1 MKNNLLNDY
10 KHHFIKK
17 KNENIIK
24 KLLKII
30 NKILFFFFKRRL
42 SKEILKIESVNYHKN
57 SFLKNTMINNLYNI
71 SNFFFLKINLK
82 FQEDRLKRYINNFYR
97 FYITEKFNID
107 GGMGFNNM
115 LFLHLFIK
123 ATKPQTIIESGVYKG
138 NTTKVIEI
146 SSKKFT
152 KIYCCDI
159 NFSNLEYRSKKAK
172 YFEKDLTLCNL
183 NLKKKT
189 LIFFDDHVS
198 HYDRLMFSIK
208 NKIDFLILDDDVSVQ
223 TIYSDGLPPV
233 PTANMI
239 YNFEKIPKKFKWV
252 VNNYLHS
259 INIKNLNVNKIRNY
273 YYYIRM
279 PELKEITGYNNNSF
293 TSFLIKK

>member
-1 MKNNLLNDY
+1 MQRFLR
-10 KHHFIKK
+10 
-17 KNENIIK
+17 
-24 KLLKII
+24 II

-42 SKEILKIESVNYHKN
+42 SKEILKIESVNLHGDL
-57 SFLKNTMINNLYNI
+57 FLKNIMIDNLSNI
-71 SNFFFLKINLK
+71 SINFFKKINLK
-82 FQEDRLKRYINNFYR
+82 FEEDKLQKYINNFYK
-97 FYITEKFNID
+97 FYIKEKFNID

-123 ATKPQTIIESGVYKG
+123 ATQPNTIIESGVYKG

-146 SSKKFT
+146 SSKKST

-159 NFSNLEYRSKKAK
+159 NYSNLEYKSKKAK
-172 YFEKDLTLCNL
+172 YFEKDLSLCNL
-183 NLKKKT
+183 NLTKKT
-189 LIFFDDHVS
+189 LVFFDDHIS
-198 HYDRLMFSIK
+198 HYDRLIFSIK

-239 YNFEKIPKKFKWV
+239 YNFEKIPKNFKWV
-252 VNNYLHS
+252 VNNALHS

-293 TSFLIKK
+293 TSFLIKR